1 MALFLT
7 RWFERNPS
15 QIGGE
20 ACHDL
25 IMSAP
30 DLSSSEMKQFAV
42 SGAESHLTIL
52 LGAGA
57 STTSGLPDWDTFATR
72 LLLESG
78 SVTDPAIAK
87 LLVERQDPLLVVE
100 AARSAFGDRWNQ
112 QLRRALYD
120 GVSSLDPSPLHLAA
134 VGHLL
139 TGDGTDT
146 SLVTLNFDTLLEIA
160 VEAEVGEMPY
170 ASSDGMSP
178 EGSYAVHHLHGVVT
192 PSETRDVIL
201 TLTDFTSLVANNS
214 SWQSGY
220 FRSALDRGALIIAG
234 TSYRDPD
241 VRQWVHAALKDK
253 PVSHDG
259 LVLLARQGFSLSKDQ
274 FRDATRALRDQ
285 WTAVG
290 LQPVFLQDFADAAQI
305 IRELR
310 HIHKDHYL
318 APKDR
323 AKEVWDAHADRFP
336 ELQADYVS
344 ELEIDATVMGDALDV
359 ERLNVTLWIADGE
372 GKLVRWAAQ
381 DRLHRDV
388 AVLRR
393 VETGHDS
400 PWVSGQALGAETLL
414 FQDLEESGNGQW
426 RSVLALPIPIPHPDL
441 PTLSAVV
448 LTIGL
453 PEPASRFERT
463 SLLWG
468 EPLGELGNKWGERL
482 SSVAL
487 SG

>member
-120 GVSSLDPSPLHLAA
+120 
-134 VGHLL
+134 
-139 TGDGTDT
+139 
-146 SLVTLNFDTLLEIA
+146 
-160 VEAEVGEMPY
+160 
-170 ASSDGMSP
+170 
-178 EGSYAVHHLHGVVT
+178 
-192 PSETRDVIL
+192 
-201 TLTDFTSLVANNS
+201 
-214 SWQSGY
+214 
-220 FRSALDRGALIIAG
+220 
-234 TSYRDPD
+234 
-241 VRQWVHAALKDK
+241 
-253 PVSHDG
+253 
-259 LVLLARQGFSLSKDQ
+259 
-274 FRDATRALRDQ
+274 
-285 WTAVG
+285 
-290 LQPVFLQDFADAAQI
+290 
-305 IRELR
+305 
-310 HIHKDHYL
+310 
-318 APKDR
+318 
-323 AKEVWDAHADRFP
+323 
-336 ELQADYVS
+336 
-344 ELEIDATVMGDALDV
+344 DV

-441 PTLSAVV
+441 PTLSAAV

-468 EPLGELGNKWGERL
+468 EPLSELGNKWGERL
-482 SSVAL
+482 SSVAF

>member
-78 SVTDPAIAK
+78 SVTDPAITK

-220 FRSALDRGALIIAG
+220 FRSALDRGALIIA
-234 TSYRDPD
+234 
-241 VRQWVHAALKDK
+241 
-253 PVSHDG
+253 
-259 LVLLARQGFSLSKDQ
+259 ARHT
-274 FRDATRALRDQ
+274 ATR
-285 WTAVG
+285 T
-290 LQPVFLQDFADAAQI
+290 
-305 IRELR
+305 
-310 HIHKDHYL
+310 
-318 APKDR
+318 
-323 AKEVWDAHADRFP
+323 
-336 ELQADYVS
+336 
-344 ELEIDATVMGDALDV
+344 
-359 ERLNVTLWIADGE
+359 
-372 GKLVRWAAQ
+372 
-381 DRLHRDV
+381 
-388 AVLRR
+388 
-393 VETGHDS
+393 
-400 PWVSGQALGAETLL
+400 SG
-414 FQDLEESGNGQW
+414 SGSMQ
-426 RSVLALPIPIPHPDL
+426 R
-441 PTLSAVV
+441 
-448 LTIGL
+448 
-453 PEPASRFERT
+453 
-463 SLLWG
+463 
-468 EPLGELGNKWGERL
+468 
-482 SSVAL
+482 
-487 SG
+487 